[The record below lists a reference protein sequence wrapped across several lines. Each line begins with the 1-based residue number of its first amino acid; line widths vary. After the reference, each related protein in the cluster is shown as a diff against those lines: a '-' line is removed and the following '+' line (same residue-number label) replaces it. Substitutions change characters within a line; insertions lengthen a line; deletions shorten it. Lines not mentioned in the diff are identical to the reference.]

1 VPKRS
6 KCCEFVM
13 KPGSALPRHVCQHR
27 LLLPKTFNPCFRD
40 RLHLR
45 TKFFSLVSETL
56 AVCSAWLPI
65 SHQSSY
71 CTSNASVSTG
81 RALQQSPFLLP
92 QEYLLLPPPTPR
104 DSLLI
109 AVIITAFVLK
119 TACYRPKEA
128 PPPNLWLHWNL
139 TRLHS
144 WPW

>member
-1 VPKRS
+1 MGICYETGVSLTATRLSTPATPTKNIQPLLQRS
-6 KCCEFVM
+6 TSS
-13 KPGSALPRHVCQHR
+13 PHQI
-27 LLLPKTFNPCFRD
+27 
-40 RLHLR
+40 
-45 TKFFSLVSETL
+45 FSLVSETL

-92 QEYLLLPPPTPR
+92 QEYLLLRPPTPR

-109 AVIITAFVLK
+109 AVIFTAFVLK
-119 TACYRPKEA
+119 TACYRPIEA

-139 TRLHS
+139 TKLHS